1 MIEIMGTLGVIFLLF
16 VFFYLIRYGIPDSK
30 LILGLLFLLSF
41 VGLFF
46 SKIALAYYLN
56 SYFLRAYIYF
66 CSVLEGLLL
75 AALIIKDR
83 KQFTRTKFYL
93 VAGTIA
99 VLCILWQEL
108 EWLPK
113 LLALPEFR
121 RLQELRQ

>member
-1 MIEIMGTLGVIFLLF
+1 MVEIVGAFGVIFVLC

-30 LILGLLFLLSF
+30 LILGLLFLLNF

-66 CSVLEGLLL
+66 CSVPEGLLF

-83 KQFTRTKFYL
+83 KKITRRKFYL
-93 VAGTIA
+93 IAGTIA
-99 VLCILWQEL
+99 VLFILWQEL
-108 EWLPK
+108 KWLPK